1 MKLIAITLTV
11 LAALGLA
18 AAGGPALAAGSGD
31 GYRAVLEPYEA
42 VRQALV
48 ADDLEAARQGAES
61 LQGAVGHL
69 RHHLTPADAG
79 VPAEELDVVEALLPE
94 IEQAADDLAG
104 AGDIEAARDAFYAL
118 SKPLVR
124 WRQAAG
130 VGPAVLYCSMKKR
143 SWLQPDGETTG
154 NPYYGQE
161 MASCGEV
168 VSR

>member
-1 MKLIAITLTV
+1 MKTIATTLIA
-11 LAALGLA
+11 LALV

-48 ADDLEAARQGAES
+48 ADDLEAARQGAGS
-61 LQGAVGHL
+61 LQDEVGHL
-69 RHHLTPADAG
+69 RHHLTPAAAG
-79 VPAEELDVVEALLPE
+79 VPAEGLDAVEALLPE
-94 IEQAADDLAG
+94 IEQAAGELTG
-104 AGDIEAARDAFYAL
+104 AGDLEAARDAFYAL

-143 SWLQPDGETTG
+143 SWLQPGGETTG

-161 MASCGEV
+161 MPSCGEL